1 MASLSSGRPA
11 VVAILMLLHLAWI
24 NAATLEILPTGEVQS
39 KPSGSKIFF
48 TCKLS
53 GVNDP
58 TLGTIQWRDPFDRVI
73 ESRSLFSSNGKPGN
87 PVVFTEKNLD
97 NSLSLFFNPLK
108 EDQTG
113 LYTCI
118 GTYAQTEIFNKSVN
132 VQTIDAIK
140 WVDAPETQYAVVGKE
155 YRIKCQVSARPAPSV
170 GWYLENKEISTD
182 DHYIVE
188 THALK
193 IIDVM
198 DEDSG
203 SYICRATVQQT
214 GEVQE
219 RLINLIVQEAPKLQE
234 NSSEVEII
242 EGKTSSIT
250 VCKSTAGK
258 PPPLYSWVKS
268 LSKENL
274 TTVNRFG
281 VDRDTGVLTITD
293 VRREDSGEYQCIAE
307 NPAGAANI
315 IIRVNVIEKPKIME
329 FINKTQVAQKDVEIT
344 CKAYGRPPPTVVF
357 KKQTKDKP
365 FTNGRQ
371 ANDDRIELT
380 SQTLDSNGETIATL
394 SIQRILR
401 EDDGIYEC
409 IATNKVGSSYKNGH
423 LTVEFPP
430 SFASMTNHS
439 VWTWERRPVNL
450 TCIAES
456 IPNATIQWFHGE
468 RLISPSEL
476 SGSEAYAQFGN
487 GPISTLRVTPIDSRY
502 YGHYRCHA
510 KNVHGEKIHTI
521 QLKEGKRPDVIPQAR
536 MSEVTA
542 TTMAFTIVPPPM
554 EPELPVR
561 TITVQYRE
569 YNQQWAD
576 ARNKTWA
583 LNSPY
588 ILEQLNP
595 ATTYVFRFHATN
607 DVGSGNWGANFEEN
621 TPMRTVPN
629 PPKFQ
634 PRTDNPSYD
643 LSLYGY
649 QYELNWIAPPDNGE
663 PIDKYEIQYCEV
675 KRISGD
681 WIQQDN
687 TCLRDEIKGQ
697 RSKHMIRKLIP
708 DTVYRIELKA
718 HNVIGFG
725 KSEVMQFK
733 TAKAQNT
740 PVLHQGPL
748 ISSAAI
754 IGIVIAILI
763 LMLVLLDLICCC
775 THRAGIIFY
784 VCERS
789 RRKPIDEEDAKLG
802 REEKEPLKEEKK
814 ITPIIDSGLRR
825 ETSITFDGKRSIS
838 KTGFVGKDSA
848 V

>member
-1 MASLSSGRPA
+1 
-11 VVAILMLLHLAWI
+11 
-24 NAATLEILPTGEVQS
+24 
-39 KPSGSKIFF
+39 
-48 TCKLS
+48 
-53 GVNDP
+53 
-58 TLGTIQWRDPFDRVI
+58 
-73 ESRSLFSSNGKPGN
+73 
-87 PVVFTEKNLD
+87 
-97 NSLSLFFNPLK
+97 
-108 EDQTG
+108 
-113 LYTCI
+113 
-118 GTYAQTEIFNKSVN
+118 
-132 VQTIDAIK
+132 
-140 WVDAPETQYAVVGKE
+140 
-155 YRIKCQVSARPAPSV
+155 
-170 GWYLENKEISTD
+170 
-182 DHYIVE
+182 
-188 THALK
+188 
-193 IIDVM
+193 
-198 DEDSG
+198 
-203 SYICRATVQQT
+203 
-214 GEVQE
+214 
-219 RLINLIVQEAPKLQE
+219 
-234 NSSEVEII
+234 
-242 EGKTSSIT
+242 
-250 VCKSTAGK
+250 
-258 PPPLYSWVKS
+258 
-268 LSKENL
+268 
-274 TTVNRFG
+274 
-281 VDRDTGVLTITD
+281 
-293 VRREDSGEYQCIAE
+293 
-307 NPAGAANI
+307 
-315 IIRVNVIEKPKIME
+315 ME
-329 FINKTQVAQKDVEIT
+329 FLNRTQVAQKDIEIT

-365 FTNGRQ
+365 FTKGRQ
-371 ANDDRIELT
+371 ANDDRIEL
-380 SQTLDSNGETIATL
+380 SSKTLDSNGETIATL
-394 SIQRILR
+394 SIQRVLR

-439 VWTWERRPVNL
+439 VWSWERRPVNL

-468 RLISPSEL
+468 RPISPSEL
-476 SGSEAYAQFGN
+476 SGSEAYAQYGN
-487 GPISTLRVTPIDSRY
+487 GPISTLRVTPIDTRY
-502 YGHYRCHA
+502 YGHYRCKA
-510 KNVHGEKIHTI
+510 KNVHGERTHTI

-554 EPELPVR
+554 EPELPVK

-569 YNQQWAD
+569 YNQQWAE

-607 DVGSGNWGANFEEN
+607 DVGSGNWGADFEEN

-643 LSLYGY
+643 ISLYGY

-675 KRISGD
+675 KRISGE

-708 DTVYRIELKA
+708 DTFYRVELKA

-725 KSEVMQFK
+725 KSEIMQFK

-802 REEKEPLKEEKK
+802 SLYGWRFPLPYCDQKMANVAGVTAIQDSGSGKNTIKLVKHSAIKKMIEEMKSSMESLLFQPESSSPSVCRQPLTEEKEPLKEEKK